1 MSSFIREFWIA
12 RARRLEALQGL
23 FRSIPLHAMQSWA
36 RTGDVVLE
44 RVVPCMLHLA
54 LELAKTCIKAGRA
67 VANQRKA
74 DGFQVATKLPSSR
87 KSPLSQRNYERA
99 DSNPGTGLQSL
110 HTGWKILEVTCARY
124 V

>member
-74 DGFQVATKLPSSR
+74 TKLLQSCLLHG
-87 KSPLSQRNYERA
+87 SPLFPKEIMSA
-99 DSNPGTGLQSL
+99 LTVTPVPASSPCIPGGKS
-110 HTGWKILEVTCARY
+110 
-124 V
+124 